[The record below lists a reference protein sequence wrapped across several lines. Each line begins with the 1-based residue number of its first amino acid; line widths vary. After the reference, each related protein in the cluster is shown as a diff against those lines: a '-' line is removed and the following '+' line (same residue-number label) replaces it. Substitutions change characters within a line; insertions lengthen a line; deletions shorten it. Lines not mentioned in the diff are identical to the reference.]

1 MKTTKLNLYAG
12 NENAMRAYEIAKC
25 GNHNMLLLTN
35 KIEDGGVDKSQLNLL
50 RNYFNS
56 LFDPNKPVDIYIE
69 VVRPDFN
76 TIVGNYKGE
85 TIDQVNERI
94 KAFKRNPPIITHACI
109 GVNNSIDSLIKTA
122 YERLGLCPYE
132 IQIILDVATTIAKID
147 KSKEVKVEHIAEAIQ
162 YRSIQKEV
170 LTYEVN
176 K

>member
-35 KIEDGGVDKSQLNLL
+35 KIENGGVDKAQLNLL

-56 LFDPNKPVDIYIE
+56 YFDPNKPVDIYIE

-76 TIVGNYKGE
+76 TLARNYKGE
-85 TIDQVNERI
+85 MDQINERI
-94 KAFKRNPPIITHACI
+94 KAFKENPPIITHACI
-109 GVNNSIDSLIKTA
+109 GVNNSIDNLIKVA
-122 YERLGLCPYE
+122 YDRLGLCPYE

-147 KSKEVKVEHIAEAIQ
+147 KAKEVKVEHIAEAIQ
-162 YRSIQKEV
+162 YRSVEKEV